1 VVLTWLLPEGRDE
14 VNRVLQDKTLI
25 TEEMVL
31 AIPEKLHNGI
41 LGPGIDIESYR
52 SYFDEDAWA
61 SVLSL
66 GKNSQIYLRIYWFM
80 IILNFCS

>member
-1 VVLTWLLPEGRDE
+1 VVLTWLLTEGRDE
-14 VNRVLQDKTLI
+14 VNRILQDKILI

-41 LGPGIDIESYR
+41 LAPDIDIENYR

-61 SVLSL
+61 AVLSL
-66 GKNSQIYLRIYWFM
+66 G
-80 IILNFCS
+80 

>member
-1 VVLTWLLPEGRDE
+1 MVLTWLLPEGRDE
-14 VNRVLQDKTLI
+14 VNRILQDKILI

-41 LGPGIDIESYR
+41 LAPDIEIENYR

-61 SVLSL
+61 AVLSL
-66 GKNSQIYLRIYWFM
+66 G
-80 IILNFCS
+80 

>member
-1 VVLTWLLPEGRDE
+1 MAGASFTTSYRPRSKSYRACCLGRLIE
-14 VNRVLQDKTLI
+14 FPRVKIVI

-41 LGPGIDIESYR
+41 LAPDIEIENYR

-61 SVLSL
+61 AVLSL
-66 GKNSQIYLRIYWFM
+66 G
-80 IILNFCS
+80 

>member
-1 VVLTWLLPEGRDE
+1 MVLTLLPPEGRDE
-14 VNRVLQDKTLI
+14 VNRILQDKILI

-41 LGPGIDIESYR
+41 LAPDIEIENYR

-61 SVLSL
+61 AVLSL
-66 GKNSQIYLRIYWFM
+66 G
-80 IILNFCS
+80 

>member
-1 VVLTWLLPEGRDE
+1 MVLTLLLPEGRDE
-14 VNRVLQDKTLI
+14 VNRILQDKILI

-41 LGPGIDIESYR
+41 LAPDIEIENYR

-61 SVLSL
+61 AVLSL
-66 GKNSQIYLRIYWFM
+66 G
-80 IILNFCS
+80 

>member
-14 VNRVLQDKTLI
+14 VNRILQDQILI

-31 AIPEKLHNGI
+31 AIPEMLHNGI
-41 LGPGIDIESYR
+41 LAPDIDIENYR

-61 SVLSL
+61 AVLSL
-66 GKNSQIYLRIYWFM
+66 G
-80 IILNFCS
+80 